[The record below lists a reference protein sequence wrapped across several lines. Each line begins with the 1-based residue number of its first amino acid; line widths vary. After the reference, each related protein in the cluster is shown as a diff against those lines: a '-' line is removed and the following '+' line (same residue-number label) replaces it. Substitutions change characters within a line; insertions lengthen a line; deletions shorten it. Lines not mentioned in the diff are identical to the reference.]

1 MKSLHAPTSLT
12 EIRHLEL
19 GTLNSDDQINRSA
32 LYLTDQASTSNHGH
46 SSDVW
51 RTPVIKRPHIDF
63 STSALFAYNPSPPN
77 RQSLLRIVPL
87 TLPSNVSPL
96 LDWGSEPTEIEE
108 TGLSGLEDFR
118 SCIKTYI
125 RTLPVAQPPPLKRRR
140 SIEASP
146 QDRRPN
152 ATKKSRFAIPLP
164 APSNLPGPAVSA
176 KIRNAALSVLQSK
189 SSTKSN
195 IPVRLRLGLTKRTNI
210 GSKLISKRP
219 SDPPYGTSLEAKLA
233 HRNAAV
239 PDPPPKAEV
248 GPSGANSSSKRTLV
262 LRVKTLESTLGPSM
276 DEKSHIQIPIDPV
289 VPNSFPSS
297 SLSEATS
304 RRCAEPMGRVLVPSS
319 PSLSTDRTIE
329 VPASHR
335 YDTGSP
341 GLCADMPVLLDGI
354 PEFASLP
361 SPKAESTPG
370 FLLSPTLPNSSD
382 WDLVMEKNQ
391 VQPLCGDLSGLKSG
405 VFHSDSLLLSLEKPS
420 LPNLSNRTGTSCEL
434 TLLEWRHFSS
444 QPNDTADLDTSYD
457 LKLNQLMGSVFYD
470 SSQDSNVIQPDQV
483 DKSLNSPTNVS
494 LNTDEHESLP
504 WELSPME
511 DLDDFRFDGDHNLD
525 SPEFSPVVKPMD
537 ATGIL
542 GPSNSGTNDHGLKQS
557 GSSDPGDHHSNF
569 GMKSV
574 LYDSSQDSPQ
584 LQDGEIAFHDQRN
597 QRQDE
602 HPRVEDTSI
611 LVPSWSSDMS
621 IRSCP
626 DYPLSGTRPVNSW
639 KPFSTCGGGSP
650 DDLVLASRS
659 LSLED
664 PETRHPS
671 NGQSQE
677 GSSAQLVSQAPLQP
691 SVVHHTNIPAGSTG
705 KAANSACSSHGFPA
719 PTNKRS
725 GTSKLAA
732 YNNTAGSLVGS
743 CSPILSFTPLP
754 KRNILDDS
762 LESIESPDISQII
775 VTGKPFR
782 NNPIFRFPAAK
793 PTAEPE
799 EDISCESQDFRP
811 NIRSVSHGI
820 LATSYSAPAFGKTTG
835 SKETPKTDLT
845 PEVPSSVG
853 VSTHD
858 ARQIF
863 SNVDRTENTD
873 TRKILQSHEPSLAP
887 DHPPAQQ
894 PRPPSPLISKI
905 YKGHLHSVIPQPHFL
920 PSLPCPSP
928 SLTEGMLA
936 SLVPPSFQNW
946 LNQDGSPAQDQASA
960 ARNFLSDTWG
970 RAAWI
975 IPVRGRAPWEG
986 CSGAMVSLRPIKER
1000 KKRIIV
1006 WTPAALRSFW
1016 TQMAGFRDTKRVGPL
1031 SMSFEAAPDK
1041 APQPEGHQEA
1051 SELKASRSFEFI
1063 KLYHDSRVSLKLRT
1077 ILQVLEFADE
1087 DQHGVDATIL
1097 KEEETG
1103 TVAMRRLLGASTR
1116 LALLDSTGNI
1126 VLVS

>member
-164 APSNLPGPAVSA
+164 ASNLPGPAVPQKYEMLHS
-176 KIRNAALSVLQSK
+176 L
-189 SSTKSN
+189 
-195 IPVRLRLGLTKRTNI
+195 LGLTKRTNI

-239 PDPPPKAEV
+239 TDPPPKAEA

-276 DEKSHIQIPIDPV
+276 DEKSHIEIPIDPV

-297 SLSEATS
+297 NLSEVTS
-304 RRCAEPMGRVLVPSS
+304 RRSAEPMGRVLVPSS

-391 VQPLCGDLSGLKSG
+391 TLYC
-405 VFHSDSLLLSLEKPS
+405 SLLK
-420 LPNLSNRTGTSCEL
+420 NRAYPTYPTD
-434 TLLEWRHFSS
+434 W
-444 QPNDTADLDTSYD
+444 YI
-457 LKLNQLMGSVFYD
+457 V
-470 SSQDSNVIQPDQV
+470 QDSNVIQPDQV

-584 LQDGEIAFHDQRN
+584 LQDGEIAFMISFGH
-597 QRQDE
+597 
-602 HPRVEDTSI
+602 VYSI
-611 LVPSWSSDMS
+611 LSG
-621 IRSCP
+621 
-626 DYPLSGTRPVNSW
+626 LSVKWHSTR
-639 KPFSTCGGGSP
+639 KLLEAFSTCGGGSP

-691 SVVHHTNIPAGSTG
+691 SAVHHTNIPAGSTG

-853 VSTHD
+853 
-858 ARQIF
+858 
-863 SNVDRTENTD
+863 NTD
-873 TRKILQSHEPSLAP
+873 TRKILQSHEPSPAP

-1016 TQMAGFRDTKRVGPL
+1016 TQMAAFRDTKRVGPL

-1041 APQPEGHQEA
+1041 APEPEGHQEA

-1087 DQHGVDATIL
+1087 DQYGVDATIL

-1103 TVAMRRLLGASTR
+1103 TVAMRFYL
-1116 LALLDSTGNI
+1116 
-1126 VLVS
+1126 VLRRDLRY